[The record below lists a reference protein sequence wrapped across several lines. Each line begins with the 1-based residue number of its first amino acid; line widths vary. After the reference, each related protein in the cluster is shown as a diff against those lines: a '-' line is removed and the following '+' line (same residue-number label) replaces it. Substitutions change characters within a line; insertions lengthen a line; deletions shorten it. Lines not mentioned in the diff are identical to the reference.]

1 MEHTR
6 TKKCLLALISMVMV
20 LALGVGAALPAFA
33 ENANIAPGTNLTTTF
48 KKYLVMDEN
57 ANVPD
62 ADFTFTITPGE
73 AVAASGSR
81 VIYAGDDSRVTGSP
95 VLKVD
100 GAGSSVSVITSFNP
114 EDTTYTTQQDVDEV
128 TLSENQKYAKKVVT
142 VDFGSV
148 KFNAPGIYRYVIT
161 ETSSPQDGIT
171 PDSVTTR
178 TLDVFVQYA
187 DAVAGGRLIVSNYI
201 LYQGTKT
208 DAGNGTAETKDD
220 GFTNTYTTK
229 DLTLEKQV
237 TGNQGDRDKYFAFT
251 VHITGAVAGTV
262 YNVDLANADPSP
274 TVDGEAKTNA
284 ATLTA
289 TEGTVTAIYYL
300 KDDQSIVIR
309 GLTEDT
315 KYTITEDP
323 YTTDGYTTSH
333 KIDGGEMVRK
343 SSTDK
348 QTMDNAAHKVI
359 FTNDKEGIVP
369 TGILLETAPY
379 IILGLVVFAG
389 LLALFATRR
398 RRTNK

>member
-33 ENANIAPGTNLTTTF
+33 ENIAPDANLTTTF

-57 ANVPD
+57 ANVPV
-62 ADFTFTITPGE
+62 ANFTFKITPGA
-73 AVAASGSR
+73 AVAASGGSR
-81 VIYAGDDSRVTGSP
+81 VIYAGDDSSRVTGFP

-100 GAGSSVSVITSFNP
+100 GTGSSDTVITSFNP
-114 EDTTYTTQQDVDEV
+114 GDQTYTDRQGGDEV
-128 TLSENQKYAKKVVT
+128 TLSEKQKYAKKEVT

-148 KFNAPGIYRYVIT
+148 DFNAPGIYRYVIT
-161 ETSSPQDGIT
+161 ETPSNQDGIAH
-171 PDSVTTR
+171 VGATTR
-178 TLDVFVQYA
+178 TLDVFVEYEN
-187 DAVAGGRLIVSNYI
+187 AVAGGQLIVSKYI
-201 LYQGTKT
+201 LYT
-208 DAGNGTAETKDD
+208 DAGDGTAETKVD

-251 VHITGAVAGTV
+251 VRITNAVAGTV
-262 YNVDLANADPSP
+262 YKVDLANADASP
-274 TVDGEAKTNA
+274 TVDGEEKTNA
-284 ATLTA
+284 NTLTA
-289 TEGTVTAIYYL
+289 TEGKVTAIYYL

-309 GLTEDT
+309 GLTENT
-315 KYTITEDP
+315 KYTITEAP
-323 YTTDGYTTSH
+323 YTADGYTTSH
-333 KIDGGEMVRK
+333 KIDDGSIVSN
-343 SSTDK
+343 SSTGE
-348 QTMDNAAHKVI
+348 QTMRTAAHKVI
-359 FTNDKEGIVP
+359 FTNAKQGAVP

>member
-1 MEHTR
+1 M
-6 TKKCLLALISMVMV
+6 
-20 LALGVGAALPAFA
+20 GAALPAFA
-33 ENANIAPGTNLTTTF
+33 ANIAPDANLTTTF

-57 ANVPD
+57 ANVPV
-62 ADFTFTITPGE
+62 ANFTFTITPGK

-81 VIYAGDDSRVTGSP
+81 VIYAGNDSSRVTGFP

-100 GAGSSVSVITSFNP
+100 GTGSSASVTTSFNP
-114 EDTTYTTQQDVDEV
+114 GDRTYDTRQSGDEV
-128 TLSENQKYAKKVVT
+128 TLLEKQKYAKKEVT

-161 ETSSPQDGIT
+161 ETPSTQDGIAH
-171 PDSVTTR
+171 VGETTR
-178 TLDVFVQYA
+178 TLDVFVEYA
-187 DAVAGGRLIVSNYI
+187 DAAAGGQLIVSHYI

-208 DAGNGTAETKDD
+208 DAGDGTAETKDD

-251 VHITGAVAGTV
+251 VSITNAEAGTV
-262 YNVDLANADPSP
+262 YKVDLANADASP
-274 TVDGEAKTNA
+274 TVDGGEKTNA

-289 TEGTVTAIYYL
+289 TEGRVNAIYYL

-309 GLTEDT
+309 GLTKDT
-315 KYTITEDP
+315 QYTITEAP
-323 YTTDGYTTSH
+323 YTADGYTTSH
-333 KIDGGEMVRK
+333 KIDEGAAVNK
-343 SSTDK
+343 SSTDE
-348 QTMDNAAHKVI
+348 QTMGNAAHKVI
-359 FTNDKEGIVP
+359 FTNDKQGAVP

-389 LLALFATRR
+389 LLVLFATRR

>member
-33 ENANIAPGTNLTTTF
+33 ANIAPDTNLTTTF

-62 ADFTFTITPGE
+62 ADFTFEITPGAAVE
-73 AVAASGSR
+73 ASGGSR
-81 VIYAGDDSRVTGSP
+81 VIYAGDDSSRVTGFP

-100 GAGSSVSVITSFNP
+100 GAEPSATVTTPFNP
-114 EDTTYTTQQDVDEV
+114 GDPTYADRQGEDEV
-128 TLSENQKYAKKVVT
+128 TLSANQKYAKKKVT
-142 VDFGSV
+142 VDFSDV
-148 KFNAPGIYRYVIT
+148 DFNAPGIYRYVIT

-178 TLDVFVQYA
+178 TLDVFVEYA
-187 DAVAGGRLIVSNYI
+187 DAVAGGQLIVSNYI

-208 DAGNGTAETKDD
+208 DAGDGTAETKDD

-251 VHITGAVAGTV
+251 VSITDAVAGTV
-262 YNVDLANADPSP
+262 YNVDLTNADAAP

-284 ATLTA
+284 DTLTA
-289 TEGTVTAIYYL
+289 AGGTVTAIYYL

-309 GLTEDT
+309 GLTKDT
-315 KYTITEDP
+315 QYTITETS
-323 YTTDGYTTSH
+323 YTADGYTTSH
-333 KIDGGEMVRK
+333 KIDEGAIVSN
-343 SSTDK
+343 SSTGE
-348 QTMDNAAHKVI
+348 QTMGREAHKVI
-359 FTNDKEGIVP
+359 FTNVKQGAVP

>member
-33 ENANIAPGTNLTTTF
+33 ANIAPDANLTTTF

-57 ANVPD
+57 ANVPV
-62 ADFTFTITPGE
+62 ADFTFRITPGE

-100 GAGSSVSVITSFNP
+100 GAEPSATVTTPFKPGDPTYADRQG
-114 EDTTYTTQQDVDEV
+114 EDGV

-142 VDFGSV
+142 VDFSDV
-148 KFNAPGIYRYVIT
+148 DFNAPGIYRYVIT
-161 ETSSPQDGIT
+161 ETPSTQDGIA
-171 PDSVTTR
+171 PVGVTTR
-178 TLDVFVQYA
+178 TLDVFVEYA
-187 DAVAGGRLIVSNYI
+187 DAVAGDQLIVSNYI
-201 LYQGTKT
+201 LYPGTKT
-208 DAGNGTAETKDD
+208 DAGDGTPETKDD

-251 VHITGAVAGTV
+251 VHITGAVPGTV
-262 YNVDLANADPSP
+262 YNVDLANADASP
-274 TVDGEAKTNA
+274 TVDGEEKTNA
-284 ATLTA
+284 NALTA
-289 TEGTVTAIYYL
+289 TGGTVDATYYL
-300 KDDQSIVIR
+300 KDDQFIVIR
-309 GLTEDT
+309 GLTKDT
-315 KYTITEDP
+315 KYTITEAP

-333 KIDGGEMVRK
+333 KIDDGSIVSN
-343 SSTDK
+343 SSTGE
-348 QTMDNAAHKVI
+348 QTMRTAAHKVI
-359 FTNDKEGIVP
+359 FTNAKQGAVP